1 MNLKYIGTDME
12 NHTLKSARFTD
23 NARTTIVASWTDN
36 DNPNTVRESYMV
48 VDETNAKFKNLL
60 KIYTLDQIE
69 EDTEEYGKREQE
81 NIIAFHKRLIEN
93 GQASTTN
100 NVEDNG
106 ARVNEDLIEFVCK
119 YNEKQDE
126 HSESLFE
133 LKLAIFDMEEIAESS
148 DDTLKESIRV
158 AKTPYELIC
167 VLAESGL
174 FSALK
179 KAAPKKKRTPK
190 KSKTPIDSILDSE

>member
-1 MNLKYIGTDME
+1 M
-12 NHTLKSARFTD
+12 
-23 NARTTIVASWTDN
+23 
-36 DNPNTVRESYMV
+36 
-48 VDETNAKFKNLL
+48 
-60 KIYTLDQIE
+60 
-69 EDTEEYGKREQE
+69 EYGKTEQE
-81 NIIAFHKRLIEN
+81 NIIAFHKQLIEN
-93 GQASTTN
+93 GQASTSAN
-100 NVEDNG
+100 NTENDKDRFEN
-106 ARVNEDLIEFVCK
+106 LIDFICK
-119 YNEKQDE
+119 YNEDYNE

-148 DDTLKESIRV
+148 EDTLKESIRT

>member
-1 MNLKYIGTDME
+1 ME

-23 NARTTIVASWTDN
+23 NARTTILALWADN
-36 DNPNTVRESYMV
+36 NNPNILRESFMA
-48 VDETNAKFKNLL
+48 VDETNVKFKNLL

-69 EDTEEYGKREQE
+69 EDTIEFGKQIRED
-81 NIIAFHKRLIEN
+81 IVAFHKQLIED
-93 GQASTTN
+93 GQVSTPN

-133 LKLAIFDMEEIAESS
+133 LKLAIFDIE
-148 DDTLKESIRV
+148 
-158 AKTPYELIC
+158 
-167 VLAESGL
+167 
-174 FSALK
+174 
-179 KAAPKKKRTPK
+179 
-190 KSKTPIDSILDSE
+190 

>member
-1 MNLKYIGTDME
+1 ME

-23 NARTTIVASWTDN
+23 NARTTILALWADN
-36 DNPNTVRESYMV
+36 NNPNILRESFMA
-48 VDETNAKFKNLL
+48 VDETNVKFKNLL

-69 EDTEEYGKREQE
+69 EDTIEFGKQIRED
-81 NIIAFHKRLIEN
+81 IVAFHKQLIED
-93 GQASTTN
+93 GQVSTPN

-133 LKLAIFDMEEIAESS
+133 LKLAIFDIEEIANSS
-148 DDTLKESIRV
+148 DDTFKESIRV

-174 FSALK
+174 FPALK
-179 KAAPKKKRTPK
+179 KATPKKKRTPK

>member
-1 MNLKYIGTDME
+1 ME
-12 NHTLKSARFTD
+12 NHTLKYARFTD
-23 NARTTIVASWTDN
+23 NARTTILALWADN
-36 DNPNTVRESYMV
+36 NNPNILRESFMA
-48 VDETNAKFKNLL
+48 VDETNVKFKNLL

-69 EDTEEYGKREQE
+69 EDTIEFGKQIRED
-81 NIIAFHKRLIEN
+81 IVAFHKQLIED
-93 GQASTTN
+93 GQVSTPN

-133 LKLAIFDMEEIAESS
+133 LKLAIFDIEEIADSS

-174 FSALK
+174 FPALK
-179 KAAPKKKRTPK
+179 KATPKKKRTPK